1 MGTER
6 LTRRDRECPDD
17 AEALGKCI
25 EGKKRMNDNR
35 TRVRLMEVEAYCREL
50 ESKNAMLRERLKAEC
65 AARRNADIACRMAYI
80 AAGVVVFAC
89 YALSF
94 ASMITV

>member
-1 MGTER
+1 MDSKEQ
-6 LTRRDRECPDD
+6 
-17 AEALGKCI
+17 
-25 EGKKRMNDNR
+25 MNDNR
-35 TRVRLMEVEAYCREL
+35 TRVKLIEAEAYCREL
-50 ESKNAMLRERLKAEC
+50 ESKNEMLRERLKAEC

-80 AAGVVVFAC
+80 AAGIVVFAC